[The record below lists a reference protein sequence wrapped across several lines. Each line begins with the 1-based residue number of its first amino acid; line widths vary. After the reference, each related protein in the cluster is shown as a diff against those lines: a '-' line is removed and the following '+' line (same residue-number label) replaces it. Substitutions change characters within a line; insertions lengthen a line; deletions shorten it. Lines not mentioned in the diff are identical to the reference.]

1 MNLIEI
7 INFLIPSDFFQWI
20 FLGIILL
27 LAGTNIFFVKKKAI
41 PTTWE
46 NNWHGHTS
54 NDTSDDL
61 DADHGSLG
69 DLSQAVASTWEKLA
83 EIMPGILLVIGLLGT
98 FLGLG
103 IALNKASDILQHT
116 QSSGMDMGQ
125 AVNSLM
131 GMMEG
136 LGSKFKTSTW
146 GIIGFLAFKAWA
158 TKNSFDE
165 RRLRWCVQKMKKQID
180 NEREIENEE
189 KKAKAA
195 IEEQRGQKTVDAIE
209 KLCSAIGHEISSNRN
224 VLEQNQKLLAAKL
237 AESKRFTAV
246 MAELDKKSELQNS
259 LSTTISEKM
268 NNVNESI
275 KTFID
280 SNNANLDAMGD
291 ASKNMASAAQ
301 QMGSSADNLK
311 NTVVGFKTEIS
322 SVLNKLEDNLK
333 TTITA
338 MSKNLEGA
346 TNGISTAV
354 NTMSDQVK
362 ETMQGIGK
370 DTRAATEMQKKAFVE
385 FNTISRTLN
394 ENVQGMT
401 NLVEKLQ
408 EDILLGLNA
417 VSDKRL
423 QTVQAMS
430 AISNISEKLVHTSE
444 KLEKLPEN
452 INIANVNTQK
462 MIDQLEALRILVSA
476 IADSVN
482 VTQNETIHE

>member
-1 MNLIEI
+1 M
-7 INFLIPSDFFQWI
+7 
-20 FLGIILL
+20 
-27 LAGTNIFFVKKKAI
+27 
-41 PTTWE
+41 
-46 NNWHGHTS
+46 
-54 NDTSDDL
+54 
-61 DADHGSLG
+61 
-69 DLSQAVASTWEKLA
+69 
-83 EIMPGILLVIGLLGT
+83 
-98 FLGLG
+98 
-103 IALNKASDILQHT
+103 
-116 QSSGMDMGQ
+116 
-125 AVNSLM
+125 
-131 GMMEG
+131 
-136 LGSKFKTSTW
+136 
-146 GIIGFLAFKAWA
+146 
-158 TKNSFDE
+158 
-165 RRLRWCVQKMKKQID
+165 
-180 NEREIENEE
+180 
-189 KKAKAA
+189 
-195 IEEQRGQKTVDAIE
+195 
-209 KLCSAIGHEISSNRN
+209 
-224 VLEQNQKLLAAKL
+224 LEQNQKLLAAKL

-338 MSKNLEGA
+338 MSKNLESA

-354 NTMSDQVK
+354 HTMSDQVK

-385 FNTISRTLN
+385 FDTISRTLN

-462 MIDQLEALRILVSA
+462 MIDQLEALRMLVSA

-482 VTQNETIHE
+482 ATQNETIHE